1 VLIPKK
7 DNPRRVADFRSISL
21 THSFSK
27 ILTKILA
34 NRLEPELEDLISIN
48 QAAFIKK
55 RSIHD
60 NFMYVQ
66 EVIKD
71 LHKKKVSA
79 ILIKLDISKS
89 FDSVNWPYLLQ
100 IMSHLGFG
108 QRWTNWK
115 SSLWC
120 STSSCFLLN
129 GQLGRRI
136 LYCRG
141 LDRVTLSPLC
151 CSCLQWSPCINSS
164 KRLNS
169 LGSWVR

>member
-79 ILIKLDISKS
+79 IFIKLDISKA
-89 FDSVNWPYLLQ
+89 FDSVNWPYLL
-100 IMSHLGFG
+100 
-108 QRWTNWK
+108 
-115 SSLWC
+115 
-120 STSSCFLLN
+120 
-129 GQLGRRI
+129 
-136 LYCRG
+136 
-141 LDRVTLSPLC
+141 
-151 CSCLQWSPCINSS
+151 
-164 KRLNS
+164 
-169 LGSWVR
+169 